1 MSAAV
6 PLPDLLRRFVLTPYR
21 FSAVAG
27 SIVISFE
34 TNDQELLVGFR
45 DRTEQLVS
53 ALKLPS
59 HNTWHWKLVRDH
71 DVSQTGH
78 DAYLLSGETL
88 SVIFLGMGTVVAI
101 DWGKGEILGFIAA
114 NTPVKQLLDVLM
126 DFRQRSHSGQDAGR
140 VEMPLTLAR
149 RN

>member
-1 MSAAV
+1 MLAIPAFGRPGICCAHLTRFLCPTGSQDAHMSAAV

-27 SIVISFE
+27 SVVISFE
-34 TNDQELLVGFR
+34 TNDQELLAGFR

-71 DVSQTGH
+71 
-78 DAYLLSGETL
+78 
-88 SVIFLGMGTVVAI
+88 
-101 DWGKGEILGFIAA
+101 
-114 NTPVKQLLDVLM
+114 
-126 DFRQRSHSGQDAGR
+126 
-140 VEMPLTLAR
+140 
-149 RN
+149 